1 MRTTRL
7 LTGTLALLLCAAVP
21 LHAQDP
27 SARVARAS
35 YLQGDVSFRPG
46 TVDDWTSATL
56 NYPLT
61 TGDHLWTDT
70 ASRAEL
76 QVGSNA
82 IRLGPLSAFEI
93 LALDDNHVQIRLSQG
108 EALVRVRSIDD
119 DNIEID
125 TPTGAVSLIR
135 TGIYRIDV
143 SEDGAT
149 STVTV
154 RVGGA
159 EVTTNSSTVP
169 VDPQTTV
176 LFTENGASPDVRA
189 AAPMDEYDEW
199 AAARDRSIDR
209 SVSAQYVSRDMTGYQ
224 DLDANGSWDDDP
236 DYGHVWIPTRV
247 AFGWAPYRYGRWAW
261 VEPWGWTWID
271 DAPWGFAPFHYGRW
285 AYVRNRWV
293 WAPGVIVRRPVY
305 APALVAFVGGSH
317 FTVAAGWGA
326 GGGTAWF
333 PLAPGEVYRPSYRAS
348 DRYVRN
354 VNVTNVHVT
363 NINVTNVNVTNVHYR
378 NQHVAGAVTAV
389 SNDAFAGSRSIGRRA
404 VVVPV
409 NEASSAHV
417 VGDGASVKPTR
428 QSVLVRRSTTTVAR
442 PPERVITRQVVSKN
456 TPSPRVQ
463 PNRPM
468 SHADQPAR
476 ATEPNAS
483 ARPTARVRPNV
494 NVQPYPQSNERP
506 NAKSND
512 RPVTTVRPNVNVRAP
527 SNEQPNTTAR
537 PAPRTDVNPPASGR
551 SSEPRASEP
560 RSAPEPHSAPE
571 SRGAPESRS
580 APEPR
585 TAPESRGTPV
595 QTERREPATPA
606 AHAAPAEQQRQPEV
620 KAREHRQPE
629 ARPDVEKRREA
640 PEQEKPKREP
650 RDSGS
655 PSHRG

>member
-7 LTGTLALLLCAAVP
+7 LTGTLALLLGATVS

-35 YLQGDVSFRPG
+35 YLQGEVSFRPA

-108 EALVRVRSIDD
+108 EALVRVRSLDD
-119 DNIEID
+119 DDIEID

-135 TGIYRIDV
+135 TGTYRIDV

-159 EVTTNSSTVP
+159 EVTTNGSTVT

-176 LFTENGASPDVRA
+176 LFTADGASPDVRA

-199 AAARDRSIDR
+199 AAARDRSVDE
-209 SVSAQYVSRDMTGYQ
+209 SASAQYVSRDMTGYQ
-224 DLDANGSWDDDP
+224 DLDANGSWDNDP
-236 DYGHVWIPTRV
+236 DYGHVWIPAHV
-247 AFGWAPYRYGRWAW
+247 ASNWAPYRYGHWAW
-261 VEPWGWTWID
+261 VSPWGWTWID

-285 AYVRNRWV
+285 AYVRDRWV
-293 WAPGVIVRRPVY
+293 WAPGIIERRPVY

-317 FTVAAGWGA
+317 FTVSAGWGA

-363 NINVTNVNVTNVHYR
+363 NINVTNVNVTNIQYR
-378 NQHVAGAVTAV
+378 NQRVAGAVTAV
-389 SNDAFAGSRSIGRRA
+389 PNDAFAGSRSIGRRA
-404 VVVPV
+404 AVVPV

-417 VGDGASVKPTR
+417 IGDGATVAPTR
-428 QSVLVRRSTTTVAR
+428 QSVLGRRNTTTVR
-442 PPERVITRQVVSKN
+442 PPEQVITRQVVSKN
-456 TPSPRVQ
+456 TPPPRPATFDSHTAQPTSSTPRVEVT
-463 PNRPM
+463 RPT
-468 SHADQPAR
+468 SHADQPTRPA
-476 ATEPNAS
+476 APITDS
-483 ARPTARVRPNV
+483 RPTAPVRPNV
-494 NVQPYPQSNERP
+494 NVH
-506 NAKSND
+506 
-512 RPVTTVRPNVNVRAP
+512 AP
-527 SNEQPNTTAR
+527 LNEQPHPAAKT
-537 PAPRTDVNPPASGR
+537 APRTEVNSPASMR
-551 SSEPRASEP
+551 SSEPRTAPVDTRRTAPVTHTTHAAPSAQPREP
-560 RSAPEPHSAPE
+560 ETKVRTQHQPE
-571 SRGAPESRS
+571 SQPQTEQR
-580 APEPR
+580 R
-585 TAPESRGTPV
+585 TAPE
-595 QTERREPATPA
+595 
-606 AHAAPAEQQRQPEV
+606 QQP
-620 KAREHRQPE
+620 KASTH
-629 ARPDVEKRREA
+629 
-640 PEQEKPKREP
+640 
-650 RDSGS
+650 DSSS